1 MRFDDDLSSNQEVA
15 TVHGEAGLNKIRDEK
30 SRDSKYAMHGE
41 TVRLADNASSFKEM
55 DALSMQ
61 SKQQQMMMRKNEIIA
76 EAVTVEKST
85 DLFAKSHPSP
95 KPSTRTEDATRQ
107 PIPIKKP

>member
-1 MRFDDDLSSNQEVA
+1 MRFDDDLSLNQEVA

-55 DALSMQ
+55 DALSM
-61 SKQQQMMMRKNEIIA
+61 
-76 EAVTVEKST
+76 
-85 DLFAKSHPSP
+85 
-95 KPSTRTEDATRQ
+95 
-107 PIPIKKP
+107 